1 MIKDNISKKTPRVS
15 VIMAIY
21 KEPVEWMRQS
31 IDSILNQTFSDFE
44 FIIINDNPQRLE
56 NVNVLNEFASKDI
69 RIRVIQNASNIGLT
83 KSLNKG
89 LNIARGEYIARMDA
103 DDIACPERLEK
114 QLKFMQNN
122 QTVGAVGCNA
132 YVINDKSLIIS
143 KISRPTNMDDLRY
156 LSIFESPIYH
166 PASFYR
172 RLILGNAVCY
182 DENIEYSQDYALW
195 ISLLKVCNIA
205 NLQDRL
211 IKYRIT
217 DSQISSAHHIEQQQF
232 AFGNQLTALTN
243 MGIVMG
249 EKDSALFKYL
259 TRPAAATCS
268 FTHKEIRDFIV
279 RFLNRNK
286 INLSVGYRVVKNR
299 LILIYANKIAHS
311 LSLPH
316 AMCSLL
322 KLQFLTNTINI
333 YSTLSLVN
341 KYRVKLNAK

>member
-1 MIKDNISKKTPRVS
+1 MIKDNISKKAPRVS
-15 VIMAIY
+15 VVMAIY
-21 KEPVEWMRQS
+21 KEPVEWMRLS

-44 FIIINDNPQRLE
+44 FIIINDNPQRQE
-56 NVNVLNEFASKDI
+56 NRNILNEYALKDI
-69 RIRVIQNASNIGLT
+69 RIIVVQNESNIGLT

-89 LNIARGEYIARMDA
+89 LDIARGEYIARMDA

-114 QLKFMQNN
+114 QLEFMNN
-122 QTVGAVGCNA
+122 NPTVGAVGCNA

-143 KISRPTNMDDLRY
+143 KISRPINMDDLRY

-182 DENIEYSQDYALW
+182 DEKIKYSQDYALW
-195 ISLLKVCNIA
+195 ISLLKMSDVA

-217 DSQISSAHHIEQQQF
+217 DSQISSAHHVEQQQF
-232 AFGNQLTALTN
+232 AFENQLRALTN
-243 MGIVMG
+243 IGIVLG
-249 EKDSALFKYL
+249 EKDSSLFKSL
-259 TRPAAATCS
+259 TRPAASTCS
-268 FTHKEIRDFIV
+268 FTHKEVRDFIV
-279 RFLNRNK
+279 RFLNGNK
-286 INLSVGYRVVKNR
+286 VNLSVGYRVVKNR
-299 LILIYANKIAHS
+299 LILIYANRIAHS

-316 AMCSLL
+316 ALCSLL
-322 KLQFLTNTINI
+322 ELQILTNTINF
-333 YSTLSLVN
+333 YSILSLVN